1 MEKIKLKKSFEIENI
16 VQSQKLVNITV
27 ETGDENV
34 FILDENKFILKQN
47 FLLASEN
54 VFLQCK
60 TLQKI
65 NMENFNFSRVTTM
78 KGWFL
83 GCENLREIV
92 FPVEAN
98 IADLE
103 SLSGCFA
110 QTAMRS
116 IDLSFIRAKYRTIDF
131 QYAFWESQVEEI
143 TLPSCTTHNMQGC
156 FSNCGNLEE
165 VIAPVT
171 FKYSNDWMFYK
182 MCYNCPNLKKI
193 NLSKGCINHN
203 MFKSKFNQNV
213 NDNNLSGNCLIIL
226 P

>member
-1 MEKIKLKKSFEIENI
+1 M
-16 VQSQKLVNITV
+16 
-27 ETGDENV
+27 
-34 FILDENKFILKQN
+34 
-47 FLLASEN
+47 
-54 VFLQCK
+54 
-60 TLQKI
+60 
-65 NMENFNFSRVTTM
+65 
-78 KGWFL
+78 
-83 GCENLREIV
+83 
-92 FPVEAN
+92 
-98 IADLE
+98 
-103 SLSGCFA
+103 SGFFA

-203 MFKSKFNQNV
+203 MFKSKFNQDFNK
-213 NDNNLSGNCLIIL
+213 NNLSEDYLIIL